1 MQIDT
6 LLGHSEQLKAV
17 WDYLQGLANDRHNP
31 ARVFSLASVDQQG
44 DPQLRSL
51 ILREVSP
58 WLITAYTDSRSPK
71 VGELQAHTR
80 AKLLFWDAHRRWQL
94 RCSAQT
100 NVMFA
105 GERVDNVWSGIAGTA
120 SAQDYLTQQPPG
132 AEIDKTIHYADT
144 PALAL
149 LDFKIESIDWLQ
161 LSRDGHTRWRL
172 TPEEMQALVP

>member
-1 MQIDT
+1 
-6 LLGHSEQLKAV
+6 
-17 WDYLQGLANDRHNP
+17 
-31 ARVFSLASVDQQG
+31 
-44 DPQLRSL
+44 
-51 ILREVSP
+51 
-58 WLITAYTDSRSPK
+58 
-71 VGELQAHTR
+71 
-80 AKLLFWDAHRRWQL
+80 L

-105 GERVDNVWSGIAGTA
+105 GERVDNVWTSIAGTA